1 MVSHTGAA
9 GANSYTGYN
18 NSVTLNAASQT
29 VTGVNGHSSSVTV
42 TAGTITTY
50 NAYLANTNSVSGTL
64 TTAIGLRINAQ
75 NGTTNSWGIY
85 QVDSGDDNYFAGR
98 VGIGAEPT
106 STAKTYI
113 FDDTTGSG
121 GTENGLHIRMDSNGS
136 VTGGAYRGLYIQ
148 IDCNTGDT
156 LENARAIQIDGPT
169 GSGTFTNLP
178 AAIMI
183 LDQKT
188 GPQSGIAN
196 PISIYAPGSSDKAVF
211 GGLMVVGGLTNPAS
225 VSVGLEVQGTTKAF
239 LVSRMTTTQRN
250 ALTAV
255 NGMIIYNTSTNAFN
269 FYENGS
275 WVTGSG
281 LA

>member
-1 MVSHTGAA
+1 MSNIFITDIVSPSGGDLKVPESDTEIATA
-9 GANSYTGYN
+9 TSRLD
-18 NSVTLNAASQT
+18 TLIS
-29 VTGVNGHSSSVTV
+29 GV
-42 TAGTITTY
+42 ALL
-50 NAYLANTNSVSGTL
+50 AYDRVLAWVE
-64 TTAIGLRINAQ
+64 
-75 NGTTNSWGIY
+75 
-85 QVDSGDDNYFAGR
+85 DSGG
-98 VGIGAEPT
+98 P
-106 STAKTYI
+106 
-113 FDDTTGSG
+113 
-121 GTENGLHIRMDSNGS
+121 
-136 VTGGAYRGLYIQ
+136 GGAYRGLYIQ